1 MGYMER
7 FKQYK
12 SKLALLT
19 AVLPVSSEPTPQK
32 TLTGPEQGEL
42 RVFDA
47 YQPSSPSQT
56 SQTSCYIDAAQ
67 SNLFSPG
74 SQHLEFP
81 SHFPLPPMFRGI
93 SFPSPVVLS

>member
-1 MGYMER
+1 MGYTER

-12 SKLALLT
+12 SKLALLMT
-19 AVLPVSSEPTPQK
+19 VLPVSSELTPQR

-42 RVFDA
+42 HVFGA
-47 YQPSSPSQT
+47 YQPRSPSQT
-56 SQTSCYIDAAQ
+56 PQTSCYIDTAQ

-81 SHFPLPPMFRGI
+81 SHFPLPLLFR
-93 SFPSPVVLS
+93 SPFLALLF